1 MVNGK
6 LDGICGM
13 DDGAKVVN
21 VLLESILVGF
31 GEPSTRADALFKTST
46 MVWAW
51 TLLVCDRRAM
61 LLGSRNLLNW
71 PMRVWGGV
79 CVDMAS

>member
-31 GEPSTRADALFKTST
+31 GEPSTRADALF
-46 MVWAW
+46 
-51 TLLVCDRRAM
+51 
-61 LLGSRNLLNW
+61 
-71 PMRVWGGV
+71 
-79 CVDMAS
+79 